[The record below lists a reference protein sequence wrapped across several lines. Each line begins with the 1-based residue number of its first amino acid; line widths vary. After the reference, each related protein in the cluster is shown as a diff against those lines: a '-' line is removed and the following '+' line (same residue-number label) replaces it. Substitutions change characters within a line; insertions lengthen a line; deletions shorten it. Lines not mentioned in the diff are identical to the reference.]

1 MLCLQLFKFANL
13 EDRNWAIEASY
24 CSSSAICLSMLYCA
38 ATAVTA
44 KNPNFTD
51 GQLAYCKVDASFT
64 IASIV
69 P

>member
-24 CSSSAICLSMLYCA
+24 CSSSAIQLSMRYCA

-51 GQLAYCKVDASFT
+51 GQPAYYKASASFT

>member
-1 MLCLQLFKFANL
+1 MLCLQLFKCANL

-24 CSSSAICLSMLYCA
+24 CSSSAIWLSMRYCA
-38 ATAVTA
+38 ATVVTA

-51 GQLAYCKVDASFT
+51 GQPAYCKVDASFV
-64 IASIV
+64 IAFVV

>member
-24 CSSSAICLSMLYCA
+24 CSSSAIWLSMRYCA

-51 GQLAYCKVDASFT
+51 G
-64 IASIV
+64 
-69 P
+69 